1 MLNGHVTGG
10 WLFAQ
15 LSYYFVYVILYNH
28 MLSAWNL
35 WYWFSPTVRT
45 AAVSWVKVAHLET
58 STWSSKVCPPKVPFS
73 FKRLSHLNLQS
84 LLIIIP
90 ISLRNFNF
98 DRTVVALHMK
108 PMSELK
114 CGCQLSD
121 DGSLIAMII
130 RQGNIRH
137 QSSLPS
143 EPQTSR
149 NKLAGWNKNSN
160 VFHKF

>member
-1 MLNGHVTGG
+1 MR
-10 WLFAQ
+10 F
-15 LSYYFVYVILYNH
+15 F
-28 MLSAWNL
+28 
-35 WYWFSPTVRT
+35 
-45 AAVSWVKVAHLET
+45 
-58 STWSSKVCPPKVPFS
+58 
-73 FKRLSHLNLQS
+73 FKRLSNLNLQS

-90 ISLRNFNF
+90 ISLRNFYF
-98 DRTVVALHMK
+98 DRTVVALHRK

-137 QSSLPS
+137 QSRLPR

-149 NKLAGWNKNSN
+149 DKLAGWHKNN
-160 VFHKF
+160 NMFHKF